1 MRVAVAQ
8 AKPDL
13 LKTTS
18 PQRIKLGAQLLFGL
32 SLLAISMA
40 LVAGVVI
47 HRTESDYL
55 NDLVRDE
62 KAKLFEL
69 IKSSTLDDVISEDV
83 PQIHTTVR
91 QVIEQ
96 DPELI
101 SLSIANEA
109 GSSMFEWTR
118 PQEEAQPSQLTLWSN
133 DPSRHSLTEEIGL
146 AGEIFGHITVVW
158 DVSKSD
164 REVARHTFLI
174 VLAVGGLCGLL
185 SFLVYFLMKGLAID
199 PINRISDRVSRFRE
213 GVYDQS
219 VALPQF
225 ASEELERLNHSV
237 DSLGRFLLE
246 WEQREV
252 ELKEAKE
259 QAESANR
266 AKTAFLANM
275 SHELRTPL
283 NAINGF
289 SEMIVMEMFGPVGD
303 QRYGE
308 YVQQINYSGNHLLA
322 VINDILDISK
332 VEAGK
337 SELNMDEVDVSDLI
351 TSAVELMRERANQG
365 GLALNVA
372 VPPDLP
378 VVVVDGR
385 RIQQVL
391 LNLLSNAIKFTPEDG
406 QVTVRAYWDS
416 RAGLQVSVCDTGIG
430 IAADKMQTAF
440 EPFGQVENAFTKKY
454 EGTGL
459 GLPLA
464 KALVELH
471 NGEIR
476 IESALNAG
484 TTASIILP
492 PESAAP
498 ATPQRMRA

>member
-1 MRVAVAQ
+1 
-8 AKPDL
+8 
-13 LKTTS
+13 
-18 PQRIKLGAQLLFGL
+18 
-32 SLLAISMA
+32 
-40 LVAGVVI
+40 
-47 HRTESDYL
+47 
-55 NDLVRDE
+55 
-62 KAKLFEL
+62 
-69 IKSSTLDDVISEDV
+69 VISEDV
-83 PQIHTTVR
+83 PQINTTVR
-91 QVIEQ
+91 HVIEQ
-96 DPELI
+96 DPELV
-101 SLSIANEA
+101 SLSIENES
-109 GSSMFEWTR
+109 GSAMFEWTR
-118 PQEEAQPSQLTLWSN
+118 PQEEAKPSQFTLWGNTS
-133 DPSRHSLTEEIGL
+133 SRHSLTEEIDL
-146 AGEIFGHITVVW
+146 AGETFGRITVVW

-174 VLAVGGLCGLL
+174 ILSVGGLCGLL

-199 PINRISDRVSRFRE
+199 PINRISLRVSQFRE

-237 DSLGRFLLE
+237 ESLGRFLLD

-289 SEMIVMEMFGPVGD
+289 SEMIAMEMFGPVGD

-351 TSAVELMRERANQG
+351 TSSVELMCERANQG
-365 GLALNVA
+365 GLALHVE

-378 VVVVDGR
+378 IVIVDGR
-385 RIQQVL
+385 RVQQVL
-391 LNLLSNAIKFTPEDG
+391 LNLISNAIKFTPDG
-406 QVTVRAYWDS
+406 GEVTVRARWNPE
-416 RAGLQVSVCDTGIG
+416 AGLQVSVCDTGIG

-464 KALVELH
+464 KALIELH
-471 NGEIR
+471 SGEIS
-476 IESALNAG
+476 IASQLNVG
-484 TTASIILP
+484 TTASFSLP
-492 PESAAP
+492 AELAVP
-498 ATPQRMRA
+498 ASPQRLRA